1 MVYPIISQRIP
12 SYLIICP
19 SFPIQ
24 GKNCRNPL
32 DLVETCRFS
41 FKSSSEP
48 EGQLLPG
55 AAYLVFWGSGKAWT
69 VGARSVE
76 ARRWSLQGRRYLGS
90 ASKNGRFGLIVRFF
104 MNENEIKT
112 INVHLGIKNADL
124 STKVRVLTNRNVGL
138 SFKHRNPKVI
148 AAQSGATWWP
158 MTFKPHIT
166 TS

>member
-1 MVYPIISQRIP
+1 MVYLIISQRIP
-12 SYLIICP
+12 SYLIIRP

-24 GKNCRNPL
+24 GKNCRKPL
-32 DLVETCRFS
+32 DLMGKPVGFS
-41 FKSSSEP
+41 FKSSRGST
-48 EGQLLPG
+48 
-55 AAYLVFWGSGKAWT
+55 FWGSGKAWT
-69 VGARSVE
+69 IGARSVE
-76 ARRWSLQGRRYLGS
+76 AWRWSLQGRRYLGS

-112 INVHLGIKNADL
+112 INIHLGIKNADL

-138 SFKHRNPKVI
+138 SFKHRNPEVI
-148 AAQSGATWWP
+148 AAQSGATWGP